1 MSKETKPSR
10 NFLNKAK
17 SAVKGTKTLLQ
28 NINRGIINIGIWIL
42 SLFEKH
48 QQLRVRYNQYD
59 VEGKI
64 IDNMVRVFEV
74 RKMYKCTPKH
84 MKFKVMSGK
93 MVELKTT
100 SPMDYILEDL

>member
-1 MSKETKPSR
+1 MEIKKKVIS
-10 NFLNKAK
+10 FLGKAK
-17 SAVKGTKTLLQ
+17 PILKGTKTFLGNVKCALNQ
-28 NINRGIINIGIWIL
+28 AVIFIL

-74 RKMYKCTPKH
+74 RKLYKCTPKH

>member
-1 MSKETKPSR
+1 MKK
-10 NFLNKAK
+10 NFLHKVKPTVKKAT
-17 SAVKGTKTLLQ
+17 SFLHRLFIAF
-28 NINRGIINIGIWIL
+28 L

-64 IDNMVRVFEV
+64 IDNLTRVFEV
-74 RKMYKCTPKH
+74 RRMYKCTPKH
-84 MKFKVMSGK
+84 MIFKVMNGK
-93 MVELKTT
+93 RVELKTN

>member
-1 MSKETKPSR
+1 MEVKKKIVSFLGKVKPAIR
-10 NFLNKAK
+10 K
-17 SAVKGTKTLLQ
+17 TKTFLER
-28 NINRGIINIGIWIL
+28 INKGIINIGIWIL

-74 RKMYKCTPKH
+74 RKMYKCTHKH
-84 MKFKVMSGK
+84 MRFKVMSGK

>member
-1 MSKETKPSR
+1 MEIKKKVVSFLGKTKPII
-10 NFLNKAK
+10 
-17 SAVKGTKTLLQ
+17 KGTKTFLE
-28 NINRGIINIGIWIL
+28 NINCAINQVIIFIL

-59 VEGKI
+59 VEGNI

-74 RKMYKCTPKH
+74 RKIYKCTPKH
-84 MKFKVMSGK
+84 MKFKVMNGK
-93 MVELKTT
+93 RIELKTT

>member
-1 MSKETKPSR
+1 MEIKKKVIS
-10 NFLNKAK
+10 FLGKAK
-17 SAVKGTKTLLQ
+17 PILKGTKTFLGNVKCALNQ
-28 NINRGIINIGIWIL
+28 AVIFIL

>member
-1 MSKETKPSR
+1 MEVKKKVVSFLGKVKPAI
-10 NFLNKAK
+10 KK
-17 SAVKGTKTLLQ
+17 TKTFLERVNDAIRRLIILL
-28 NINRGIINIGIWIL
+28 L

-74 RKMYKCTPKH
+74 RKIYKCTPKH